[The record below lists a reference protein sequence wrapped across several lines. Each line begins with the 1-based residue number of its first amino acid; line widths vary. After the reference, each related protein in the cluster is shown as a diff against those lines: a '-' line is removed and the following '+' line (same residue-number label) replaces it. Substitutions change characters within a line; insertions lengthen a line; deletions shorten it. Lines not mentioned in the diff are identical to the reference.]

1 MPQSELY
8 PLLERAARQWPDEI
22 GITSGMG
29 DFTYQQLES
38 AAKELATTLSAAG
51 VGRADKVGILCP
63 NGPAYLIAS
72 FALFLIDGI
81 VVPVFPG
88 LKQEEIAGLMTEL
101 QLDALC
107 LDPQFADQLPASVPA
122 PISETTLFDGKV
134 SFSIVQSVNHS
145 QHEHGLRKLG
155 DLGAPMLRFTSGT
168 TSSAKGVII
177 PQSAM
182 MEYTRRFTASYSI
195 QRGDCLLNLLSM
207 AHIFYQV
214 TAGLWV
220 GAKIVVQEVTDLESV
235 ARSLESNRI
244 THIEAAPSF
253 YAMLINTER
262 LTKEHFRGVKYLT
275 SCGAALADHVAA
287 AFREKYQREIVQRYG
302 LTETGPVLINLSE
315 DVAKRGTLGTAAPGC
330 EIRLAPNDPDSPG
343 SNHDAEGEILV
354 RSPGLF
360 AGYYL
365 PWTPAETVLDNGWF
379 RTGDI
384 ATRDQEG
391 YFRIVGRSKNIINV
405 GGVKVFPDEIEAIL
419 RLHPAVEEALVFGAP
434 DARFGESPRAK
445 VRLRPGA
452 TCERNVI
459 LQFAND
465 KLSFFKALRDIE
477 FVDALPKT
485 VTGKLKRSG
494 V

>member
-22 GITSGMG
+22 GISSGIG
-29 DFTYQQLES
+29 DVTYRQLES
-38 AAKELATTLSAAG
+38 ATKELATTLSAAG

-81 VVPVFPG
+81 VVPIFPG
-88 LKQEEIAGLMTEL
+88 LKQGEIAGLMTEL

-107 LDPQFADQLPASVPA
+107 LDPQFADQLPYSAPVP
-122 PISETTLFDGKV
+122 IRETTLLDGKV
-134 SFSIVQSVNHS
+134 AFSIIQSVNHS
-145 QHEHGLRKLG
+145 QHEPEARKLD

-195 QRGDCLLNLLSM
+195 QRGDCVLNLLSM

-220 GAKIVVQEVTDLESV
+220 GAKIVIQEVTDLESI
-235 ARSLESNRI
+235 ARSLETNQI

-253 YAMLINTER
+253 YAMLIKRDR
-262 LTKEHFRGVKYLT
+262 LTKEHFRRVRYFT
-275 SCGAALADHVAA
+275 SCGAPLADNVAA
-287 AFREKYQREIVQRYG
+287 AFRKKYQREIVQRYG

-315 DVAKRGTLGTAAPGC
+315 DTAKRGTLGTAAPGC
-330 EIRLAPNDPDSPG
+330 EIKLAPNDPDSID
-343 SNHDAEGEILV
+343 DAEGEILV

-365 PWTPAETVLDNGWF
+365 PWTPAETVLDDGWF

-384 ATRDQEG
+384 ATKDQQG

-405 GGVKVFPDEIEAIL
+405 GAVKVFPDEIEAIL

-445 VRLRPGA
+445 IKLRPGLN
-452 TCERNVI
+452 CERNE
-459 LQFAND
+459 LLNFANC
-465 KLSFFKALRDIE
+465 KLSFFKALRDVE

-485 VTGKLKRSG
+485 LTGKLRRAG
-494 V
+494 G